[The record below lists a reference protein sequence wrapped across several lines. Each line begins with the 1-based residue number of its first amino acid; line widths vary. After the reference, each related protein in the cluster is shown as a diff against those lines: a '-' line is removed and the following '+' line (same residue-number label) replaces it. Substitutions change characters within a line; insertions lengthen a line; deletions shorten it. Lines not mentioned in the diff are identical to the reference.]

1 MLWRSIHQCVS
12 PSSRHPL
19 ADRTE
24 LDRLYSRDEK
34 NPENRKEWRTQHD
47 ALKFIDPPF
56 VYHIVSLP
64 PSPDQTPST
73 DLQHEKSEAELDAA
87 IRAILKNPIDRYIRK
102 SGWCPMGSTTDAVS
116 GANDAR
122 VGSFQACRHD

>member
-102 SGWCPMGSTTDAVS
+102 SG
-116 GANDAR
+116 
-122 VGSFQACRHD
+122 